1 MKRRI
6 DDNDIRGVQKLI
18 DYLTSGR
25 PPHRVQ
31 LRWPRCGVVPGWQ
44 VIEAPARTWL
54 VRTPD
59 GAERTLNDAQLTEL
73 LRTTWAAPAAAAIA
87 REQARRLCTT
97 RAA

>member
-6 DDNDIRGVQKLI
+6 DTNDILGCSKLV
-18 DYLTSGR
+18 DYLQQGKR
-25 PPHRVQ
+25 LNRAQ

-44 VIEAPARTWL
+44 VIEAPARTWF

-59 GAERTLNDAQLTEL
+59 GTERTLTDDELTEL
-73 LRTTWAAPAAAAIA
+73 LRTTWAGPAAAAIA
-87 REQARRLCTT
+87 QEQARRLMK